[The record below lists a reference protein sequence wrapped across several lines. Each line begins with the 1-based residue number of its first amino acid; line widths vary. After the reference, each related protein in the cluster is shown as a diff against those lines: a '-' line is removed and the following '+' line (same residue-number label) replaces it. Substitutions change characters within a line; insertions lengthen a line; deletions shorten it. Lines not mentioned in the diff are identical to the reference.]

1 MKRLRATFKVR
12 EFSRLHANIYTLT
25 SANSVLAVESLPST
39 VAIFI
44 FFSLSFFFFFFLLF
58 LTAFAFC
65 GRFFFGF
72 CRREIS
78 RRDESILAGES
89 RVQFVSVLP
98 LYSFCYCNQKIV
110 DHAVNAAR
118 RGWLTLLV
126 VSNGFMIC
134 LNISFFF
141 FYFYRGLFY
150 IIFRS
155 FPFPPNYL

>member
-1 MKRLRATFKVR
+1 MVTLSNLSIVFLWSFFFFLLCF
-12 EFSRLHANIYTLT
+12 EFFL
-25 SANSVLAVESLPST
+25 
-39 VAIFI
+39 
-44 FFSLSFFFFFFLLF
+44 SLSFFFLF

-126 VSNGFMIC
+126 VSNGFMIY
-134 LNISFFF
+134 LNISFFSFFSF
-141 FYFYRGLFY
+141 FYFYHGLFC
-150 IIFRS
+150 IIFCS
-155 FPFPPNYL
+155 FSFRLIFVEETCFFFFLLFNHC

>member
-1 MKRLRATFKVR
+1 MV
-12 EFSRLHANIYTLT
+12 TL
-25 SANSVLAVESLPST
+25 SNLSIVFLWSFFFFFALFR
-39 VAIFI
+39 I
-44 FFSLSFFFFFFLLF
+44 FSLSFFFFLF

-126 VSNGFMIC
+126 VSNGFMIY
-134 LNISFFF
+134 LNIYFFSFFF
-141 FYFYRGLFY
+141 FFTFIMDYFT
-150 IIFRS
+150 
-155 FPFPPNYL
+155 

>member
-1 MKRLRATFKVR
+1 MV
-12 EFSRLHANIYTLT
+12 TL
-25 SANSVLAVESLPST
+25 SNLSIVFLWSFFFFFALFR
-39 VAIFI
+39 I
-44 FFSLSFFFFFFLLF
+44 FSLSFFFFLF

-126 VSNGFMIC
+126 VSNGFMIY
-134 LNISFFF
+134 LNISLFFF
-141 FYFYRGLFY
+141 FFTFIMDYFT
-150 IIFRS
+150 
-155 FPFPPNYL
+155 

>member
-1 MKRLRATFKVR
+1 MV
-12 EFSRLHANIYTLT
+12 TL
-25 SANSVLAVESLPST
+25 SNLSIVFLW
-39 VAIFI
+39 
-44 FFSLSFFFFFFLLF
+44 SFFFFFCFVSNFFSLFLFFFLF

-126 VSNGFMIC
+126 VSNGFMIY
-134 LNISFFF
+134 LNISFFSF
-141 FYFYRGLFY
+141 FFFTFIMDYFA
-150 IIFRS
+150 
-155 FPFPPNYL
+155 